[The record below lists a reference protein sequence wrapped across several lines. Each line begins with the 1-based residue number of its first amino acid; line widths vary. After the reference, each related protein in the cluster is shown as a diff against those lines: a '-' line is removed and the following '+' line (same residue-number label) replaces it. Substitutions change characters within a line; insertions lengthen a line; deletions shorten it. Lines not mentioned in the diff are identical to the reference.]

1 MFPMPRVAVI
11 AFDGVSP
18 FELAIPCEVFG
29 AARPDLADPW
39 YEFRMCLVGGAP
51 TRAKTGFW
59 IDAPY
64 RLDDLDW
71 ADIAIVPAWPDVEAT
86 PPEDLVAALA
96 RVHAQGTRVVSI
108 CTGAFIVAAAGLLD
122 GRRATTHWMY
132 EQALA
137 DRFPRTEVVSNV
149 LFVDEGSVLS
159 SAGTAAGI
167 DLCLHI
173 VRGDLGVHVA
183 NEVARRMVVSP
194 QREGFQAQYID
205 GPVAGSDGASAA
217 EVLEWMKPRVTEHL
231 PIEEI
236 AARFGMTPRTLN
248 RKFKL
253 WTGLAVGKW
262 LVAQRIRIAQELLET
277 TELPLDAIAR
287 KSGLGSAVNLRKH
300 FRNHVNETPSTYRRL
315 RVPPQPT
322 SRVSELRSH

>member
-1 MFPMPRVAVI
+1 MSRVAVI

-29 AARPDLADPW
+29 TARPDLADHW
-39 YEFRMCLVGGAP
+39 YEFRMCLSGGSP

-71 ADIAIVPAWPDVEAT
+71 ADIVIVPAWPDVEEK
-86 PPEDLVAALA
+86 PPADLIAALA
-96 RVHAQGTRVVSI
+96 RAHAHGTRVVSI

-132 EQALA
+132 EEALA
-137 DRFPRTEVVSNV
+137 DRFPRTQVVSNV

-173 VRGDLGVHVA
+173 VRGDMGVHVA

-194 QREGFQAQYID
+194 QREGYQAQYVE
-205 GPVAGSDGASAA
+205 GPVTGFDGISAA
-217 EVLEWMKPRVTEHL
+217 EVVEWMKPRVTEQL
-231 PIEEI
+231 PIEDI
-236 AARFGMTPRTLN
+236 AARFGMTTRTLN

-253 WTGLAVGKW
+253 WTGLAVGRW

-277 TELPLDAIAR
+277 TDLPLDAIAR

-300 FRNHVNETPSTYRRL
+300 FRNHVHETPSTYRRW
-315 RVPPQPT
+315 RVPPQPE
-322 SRVSELRSH
+322 SRTSELG